1 MSVPTT
7 DKLPWRWGFGT
18 SFTRGVI
25 EADVVRAALRS
36 AGVNVTGL
44 EIDAAKQ
51 SVLVHVDGI
60 TDWWAVYR
68 DLTVELAPQ
77 LWTVILE
84 QPAPV
89 TETAPPPA
97 PPWWYA
103 LRAGDRARPAR
114 DGVPVLLASGAP
126 WRRVNQAGPDGAPV
140 VWTVWAPGVDLA
152 GGRVCVYS
160 GDEARYPGGLWVAGA
175 DLAPA

>member
-1 MSVPTT
+1 MTAPP
-7 DKLPWRWGFGT
+7 LRWGF
-18 SFTRGVI
+18 VI
-25 EADVVRAALRS
+25 SLAHGLSVDDAVRLALRR
-36 AGVNVTGL
+36 AGAPAASI
-44 EIDAAKQ
+44 EIDPERR
-51 SVLVHVDGI
+51 SVLAHVEGDV
-60 TDWWAVYR
+60 DWWAVWR
-68 DLTVELAPQ
+68 DMIRETQTET
-77 LWTVILE
+77 WTVILE

-89 TETAPPPA
+89 TETDPPPA
-97 PPWWYA
+97 PPWW
-103 LRAGDRARPAR
+103 AGLQVRDRARPSR
-114 DGVPVLLASGAP
+114 DGVSVLLASGAL